1 MRFRLR
7 TLLIV
12 VAVGPMVLAAGWWGW
27 REWQERRAAAAENE
41 RRQMFEVYIGPKR
54 YHPLP

>member
-1 MRFRLR
+1 
-7 TLLIV
+7 
-12 VAVGPMVLAAGWWGW
+12 VGPMVLAAGWWGW